1 MKRAIAL
8 LAGLAL
14 FAAACGDDDPAT
26 DTTDSVPTDTVPTD
40 SVSAD
45 SGDEPTVERIVS
57 LSPTA
62 TEILFAI
69 GAGERVVAVDQFS
82 NHPAEAPFSDL
93 DGFTVN
99 VEAVAAYE
107 PQLVIM
113 QSNQASAELEALGI
127 EVIVQDSPA
136 DIDGIYAQIEQIGAA
151 TGDIAGAAEV
161 VLDMQTRLAE
171 LIAEAPSADGMTYY
185 HELGTDYYSLNSESF
200 VAQIYALFGLETIG
214 DQADGEAFAGY
225 LPLSEEFILGA
236 DPDLIFLADTIYA
249 GQTAETVAA
258 RPGWSDLS
266 AVRNGA
272 VIELDD
278 DIASRW
284 GPRVVEFAE
293 AIAAA
298 LTLVSA
304 PA

>member
-1 MKRAIAL
+1 MKKLSTMLLAFAL
-8 LAGLAL
+8 LAS
-14 FAAACGDDDPAT
+14 ACGEDDAPA
-26 DTTDSVPTDTVPTD
+26 D
-40 SVSAD
+40 A
-45 SGDEPTVERIVS
+45 GAPTVDRIVS

-69 GAGERVVAVDQFS
+69 GAGDQVVAVEQFS
-82 NHPAEAPFSDL
+82 NYPEEAPPGEL

-113 QSNQASAELEALGI
+113 QSNQASAELEALGMT
-127 EVIVQDSPA
+127 VIVQDSPA
-136 DIDGIYAQIEQIGAA
+136 DIDGIYAQIEEVGAA
-151 TGDIAGAAEV
+151 TGHVDGAAAV

-171 LIAEAPSADGMTYY
+171 LVAEAPDAEGITYY

-200 VAQIYALFGLETIG
+200 VAQIYALFGLVSIG
-214 DQADGEAFAGY
+214 DDAEGDAFAGY

-236 DPDLIFLADTIYA
+236 DPDFIFLADTIWA
-249 GQTAETVAA
+249 AQTAETVAA

-278 DIASRW
+278 DVASRW
-284 GPRVVEFAE
+284 GPRVVDFAE
-293 AIAAA
+293 SIADA
-298 LTLVSA
+298 LSTVTA

>member
-14 FAAACGDDDPAT
+14 FADACGDDDPAT
-26 DTTDSVPTDTVPTD
+26 ATTDSVPTDTVPTD

-136 DIDGIYAQIEQIGAA
+136 DIDGIYAQIEEVGAA
-151 TGDIAGAAEV
+151 TGHV
-161 VLDMQTRLAE
+161 
-171 LIAEAPSADGMTYY
+171 DGY